1 MTEFSNTED
10 DRYKE
15 LPVSPV
21 YVCHNINNLLRFNV
35 WHDYSYLCVQLY
47 KQSYLCVQYTVV
59 YTPLWKAHFCLTYC
73 LSLVNSSKACS
84 T

>member
-21 YVCHNINNLLRFNV
+21 YVCHNINNHLRLMYV
-35 WHDYSYLCVQLY
+35 YSYLCTHI
-47 KQSYLCVQYTVV
+47 YLCVQYTVV
-59 YTPLWKAHFCLTYC
+59 YTPLWRAH
-73 LSLVNSSKACS
+73 SV
-84 T
+84 